1 MEMRD
6 PESFDAFYNGSARR
20 LIGQLHAMTGS
31 RAEAEDCV
39 QEAYARAWQR
49 WDKVS
54 GYADPE
60 AWVRTVAYRVSISTW
75 RKAASMRVAH
85 RKHGAPSDDRGL
97 NPDYVAIVT
106 ALRQVSTG
114 QRQAIVLHH
123 LVGLSV
129 DEIAQETGAAS
140 GTVKARLSRGRHAL
154 APLLDDA
161 DNDSGPRAVRV

>member
-1 MEMRD
+1 
-6 PESFDAFYNGSARR
+6 
-20 LIGQLHAMTGS
+20 
-31 RAEAEDCV
+31 
-39 QEAYARAWQR
+39 
-49 WDKVS
+49 
-54 GYADPE
+54 
-60 AWVRTVAYRVSISTW
+60 
-75 RKAASMRVAH
+75 MRVAH
-85 RKHGAPSDDRGL
+85 RKHGAPTDDSGL

-129 DEIAQETGAAS
+129 DEIAQETGAAA